1 VLRVLDGRCGGGV
14 RHARTLA
21 VVAQMRNG
29 GRKYAAAARESPNVA
44 TPKGATAHDPG
55 LLSPE
60 TRIGIRV
67 V

>member
-1 VLRVLDGRCGGGV
+1 VLDGRAGGRIG
-14 RHARTLA
+14 HARTLA
-21 VVAQMRNG
+21 VVDRMRNG
-29 GRKYAAAARESPNVA
+29 GRKCPAAVRESPIVA
-44 TPKGATAHDPG
+44 TPKGATAHNPG